1 MAIFKGL
8 QLAWE
13 LNIRNLWCYS
23 DSVTALKLISEP
35 VDEWHHY
42 AAIIRNIKEILN
54 RNWQV
59 VILHTYRE
67 GNACAD
73 FLAKHGARNNR
84 GFTSIAVPP
93 AGLNLCLLADANGV
107 YFSR

>member
-1 MAIFKGL
+1 LLYYFDKIKITSKAI
-8 QLAWE
+8 
-13 LNIRNLWCYS
+13 WCYS
-23 DSVTALKLISEP
+23 DSRTALKLISEP

-42 AAIIRNIKEILN
+42 VAIIRNIKEILN
-54 RNWQV
+54 RNRQV

-84 GFTSIAVPP
+84 GFTSIAIPP
-93 AGLNLCLLADANGV
+93 SGLNLCLLADASGV